1 MMIYLNRIKKI
12 KNSSW
17 NNIVGWAFAFPAI
30 AGFLILNL
38 VPMIMSGYYSLC
50 DYNIIGKA
58 EWIGIHNY
66 IGLFSGEK
74 GSFWIS
80 LKATALYAIM
90 AVPANIGFS
99 FLIALLLNRDMKGRA
114 FFRSLFYLPC
124 ILPAVASSF
133 VWILLMNPDFGL
145 FNTILEWLHLPK
157 SQFFWGKGS
166 VLPSIVFMGI
176 WSTGSTQV
184 IFLAGLQ
191 EIPRVYYEALEI
203 DGGNAWHKFWKV
215 TLPMVSPTLFFN
227 LVMGIINALQVFG
240 QAYIITEGGP
250 NNSSLFYVY
259 ELWRQAFKYMD
270 MGVASAMAWILFV
283 VVLALT
289 ALVFGTSKKWVY
301 YEGGDES

>member
-1 MMIYLNRIKKI
+1 MKKKSAIK
-12 KNSSW
+12 SSVM
-17 NNIVGWAFAFPAI
+17 NNIVGWSFALPAVI
-30 AGFLILNL
+30 GFLLLNL
-38 VPMIMSGYYSLC
+38 VPMIMSAYYSLC
-50 DYNIIGKA
+50 DYNIIGTPK
-58 EWIGIHNY
+58 WIGISNY
-66 IGLFSGEK
+66 IDLLSGTR
-74 GSFWIS
+74 GAFWIS
-80 LKATALYAIM
+80 AKVTVLYAIM
-90 AVPANIGFS
+90 AVPANLGFA
-99 FLIALLLNRDMKGRA
+99 FLIAVLLNRDMKARA

-145 FNTILEWLHLPK
+145 FNTMLEWLHLPK

-203 DGGNAWHKFWKV
+203 DGGNAFHKFFKV

-227 LVMGIINALQVFG
+227 LVMGIISALQVFG

-270 MGVASAMAWILFV
+270 MGTSSAMAWLLFLV
-283 VVLALT
+283 VMMLT
-289 ALVFGTSKKWVY
+289 AVVFGTSKKWVY
-301 YEGGDES
+301 YEGGEN

>member
-1 MMIYLNRIKKI
+1 MEKNMKKKNGSKNTMI
-12 KNSSW
+12 
-17 NNIVGWAFAFPAI
+17 GWCFALPAVI
-30 AGFLILNL
+30 GFVVLNL
-38 VPMIMSGYYSLC
+38 IPMIMSAYYSLC
-50 DYNIIGKA
+50 DYNIIGKP
-58 EWIGIHNY
+58 EWIGFGNY
-66 IGLFSGEK
+66 TALLSGSQ
-74 GSFWIS
+74 GAFWIS
-80 LKATALYAIM
+80 ARVTALYAIM
-90 AVPANIGFS
+90 AVPANLGFA
-99 FLIALLLNRDMKGRA
+99 FLIAILLNRDMKARA

-145 FNTILEWLHLPK
+145 FNTILGWMHLPK

-176 WSTGSTQV
+176 WFTGSTQV

-203 DGGNAWHKFWKV
+203 DGGNAWHKFWKI

-227 LVMGIINALQVFG
+227 LVMGIIGALQVFS

-270 MGVASAMAWILFV
+270 MGIASAMAWLLFI
-283 VVLALT
+283 VVLILT